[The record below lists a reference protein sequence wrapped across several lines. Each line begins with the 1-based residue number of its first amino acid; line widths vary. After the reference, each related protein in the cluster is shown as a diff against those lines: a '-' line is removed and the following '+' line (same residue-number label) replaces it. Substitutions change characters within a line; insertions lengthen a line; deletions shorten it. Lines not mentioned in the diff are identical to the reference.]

1 MYAENS
7 TQLDQIWK
15 KVNAVSLLTKGKTTS
30 SVKGVFGRIIG
41 LQIGDL
47 ISTQGFLS
55 DITMTVDDAAPW
67 EITKGSQAPMI
78 CSISVSFKVVTNGEA
93 DYSFYNTL
101 K

>member
-15 KVNAVSLLTKGKTTS
+15 KVESISLLTKGKTTNK
-30 SVKGVFGRIIG
+30 VQGVFGRIVG
-41 LQIGDL
+41 LEIGDL
-47 ISTQGFLS
+47 ISAQGFVS
-55 DITMTVDDAAPW
+55 DITMNVDDATPW

-78 CSISVSFKVVTNGEA
+78 CSISVSFKVVTNGEG